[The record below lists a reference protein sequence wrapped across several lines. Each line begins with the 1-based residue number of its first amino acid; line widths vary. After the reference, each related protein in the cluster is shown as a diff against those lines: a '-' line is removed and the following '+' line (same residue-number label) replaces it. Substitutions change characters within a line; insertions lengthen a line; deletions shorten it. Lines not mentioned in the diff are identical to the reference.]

1 MRTVAF
7 NPLNRQTMEESWSC
21 PVAFNPLNR
30 QTMEESWLRTVAFNP
45 LNRQTMGGR
54 WSGTVAFNPLIG
66 RPWRDYCRVPG
77 HLTTYSSVHDGML
90 VA

>member
-1 MRTVAF
+1 TKFKF
-7 NPLNRQTMEESWSC
+7 NHIIRHTMD
-21 PVAFNPLNR
+21 LI
-30 QTMEESWLRTVAFNP
+30 WLRTVAFNP
-45 LNRQTMGGR
+45 LNRLTMGGS

>member
-1 MRTVAF
+1 MSCLQAEAISPLANDHGACWSGIVEF

-30 QTMEESWLRTVAFNP
+30 QA
-45 LNRQTMGGR
+45 MGR
-54 WSGTVAFNPLIG
+54 
-66 RPWRDYCRVPG
+66 
-77 HLTTYSSVHDGML
+77 L